1 MPTPLPFDSLP
12 KQVAIPSLG
21 CLMEKNTAF
30 GDLLCAYMLPVGL
43 VFIALTWVPIS
54 RLLQQVLIRLPGERA
69 KAWRERVVVSPSE
82 IMKMVV
88 WSSALFFNALVQKG
102 FLLFTCTRSPNDIPT
117 VVVYPHL
124 ECPGNSNA
132 PTGEWLEILPYA
144 VVYCIII
151 TGGFLGAVTYG
162 VYRQSKS
169 IMTLG
174 KRGPWS
180 FLSTDFRDAYVW
192 WPAFRLFKDLLVNV
206 GSAVFANLGSSDF

>member
-1 MPTPLPFDSLP
+1 M
-12 KQVAIPSLG
+12 
-21 CLMEKNTAF
+21 
-30 GDLLCAYMLPVGL
+30 
-43 VFIALTWVPIS
+43 
-54 RLLQQVLIRLPGERA
+54 
-69 KAWRERVVVSPSE
+69 
-82 IMKMVV
+82 
-88 WSSALFFNALVQKG
+88 
-102 FLLFTCTRSPNDIPT
+102 
-117 VVVYPHL
+117 YPHL

-132 PTGEWLEILPYA
+132 PSGEWLEILPYA